1 MNRHDQ
7 ALRRLVREFL
17 DDARPFREFHEE
29 FIARWTRLPARA
41 LPPPARAGWNDIYS
55 LVLTTLPEPVEPDDV
70 TRGAIGEAELRR
82 RLRRHPFLAGA
93 PGPG

>member
-1 MNRHDQ
+1 MNRHDE

-17 DDARPFREFHEE
+17 EDLRPFREFHEG

-41 LPPPARAGWNDIYS
+41 LSPPARAGWNDIYS
-55 LVLTTLPEPVEPDDV
+55 LVLLTLPDPVEHEDT

-82 RLRRHPFLAGA
+82 RLRRHPLLAGA
-93 PGPG
+93 PDPG

>member
-17 DDARPFREFHEE
+17 DDARPFREFHEG

-41 LPPPARAGWNDIYS
+41 LPPRARAGWNQIFS
-55 LVLTTLPEPVEPDDV
+55 LVLTTLPDPVEHADT

-82 RLRRHPFLAGA
+82 RLRRHPFLADA
-93 PGPG
+93 PDPG